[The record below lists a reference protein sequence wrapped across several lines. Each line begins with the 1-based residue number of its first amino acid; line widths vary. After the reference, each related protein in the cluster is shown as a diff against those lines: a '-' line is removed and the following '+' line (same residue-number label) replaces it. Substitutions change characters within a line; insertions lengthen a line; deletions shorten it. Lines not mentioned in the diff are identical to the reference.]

1 MGPDLEIDL
10 KSADFGLRFI
20 KAKRLYATKQ
30 PGTKDIT
37 PQVKVSFSIIES
49 HKILDKV
56 KYFVYDGEMN
66 IDQEIIDRVRSFN
79 RFYTNIIGLL
89 DQHFLDSPF
98 SLTEGRVLYEICN
111 TEECSAKKIREK
123 IVIDEGYLS
132 RILDS
137 FSKRGLIRKTPSSK
151 DGRLRII
158 VPTEK
163 GKQEFVQLNENSN
176 ILVSQLIDKLSDE
189 ERADLLNKMEGIR
202 ILLEKVK

>member
-1 MGPDLEIDL
+1 MQHNQELVD
-10 KSADFGLRFI
+10 
-20 KAKRLYATKQ
+20 
-30 PGTKDIT
+30 
-37 PQVKVSFSIIES
+37 
-49 HKILDKV
+49 KI
-56 KYFVYDGEMN
+56 
-66 IDQEIIDRVRSFN
+66 RSFN

-111 TEECSAKKIREK
+111 TEECSAKKIRET

-137 FSKRGLIRKTPSSK
+137 FLKRGLIKKTPSSR

-163 GKQEFVQLNENSN
+163 GKREFANLNENSN
-176 ILVSQLIDKLSDE
+176 ILIVQLIEKLSEE

-202 ILLEKVK
+202 TLLEKAK

>member
-1 MGPDLEIDL
+1 M
-10 KSADFGLRFI
+10 KNS
-20 KAKRLYATKQ
+20 
-30 PGTKDIT
+30 
-37 PQVKVSFSIIES
+37 
-49 HKILDKV
+49 
-56 KYFVYDGEMN
+56 
-66 IDQEIIDRVRSFN
+66 QELIDRIRSFN

-111 TEECSAKKIREK
+111 TEECSAKAIRES

-137 FSKRGLIRKTPSSK
+137 FSKSGLIKKTPSSK

-163 GKQEFVQLNENSN
+163 GKKEFAKLNDNSN
-176 ILVSQLIDKLSDE
+176 LLISQMIEKLSE
-189 ERADLLNKMEGIR
+189 EEQADLLSKMDGIR
-202 ILLEKVK
+202 TVLEKTK

>member
-1 MGPDLEIDL
+1 M
-10 KSADFGLRFI
+10 R
-20 KAKRLYATKQ
+20 
-30 PGTKDIT
+30 
-37 PQVKVSFSIIES
+37 
-49 HKILDKV
+49 H
-56 KYFVYDGEMN
+56 
-66 IDQEIIDRVRSFN
+66 DQELINRIRSFN

-111 TEECSAKKIREK
+111 TEECSAKKIRES

-137 FSKRGLIRKTPSSK
+137 FAKRGLIRKTPSPT

-163 GKQEFVQLNENSN
+163 GKREFASLNESSN
-176 ILVSQLIDKLSDE
+176 KLISQMIEKFSEE
-189 ERADLLNKMEGIR
+189 EREDLLNKMEGIR
-202 ILLEKVK
+202 ALLEKAK